1 MARRN
6 QEVAELLE
14 NIARL
19 LTMQGDSDVY
29 RIRAYMNAARGVDL
43 EPRDVEELHR
53 SGQLK
58 HIPGVGSGIAA
69 KIAEYLDTGQLGY
82 YEELKQGFPVP
93 APELLD
99 IPSIGPAR
107 ARLIH
112 DRLGINTVSELEQ
125 AAHEHRL
132 RDIPGI
138 GPKLEERIAREAH
151 RAA

>member
-19 LTMQGDSDVY
+19 LTLQGDPDVY

-43 EPRDVEELHR
+43 EPREVEELHR
-53 SGQLK
+53 AGQLK
-58 HIPGVGSGIAA
+58 QIPGVGEGIAT
-69 KIAEYLDTGQLGY
+69 KIAEYLDTGELGY
-82 YEELKQGFPVP
+82 YEDLKRGFPVP
-93 APELLD
+93 APDLLD

-112 DRLGINTVSELEQ
+112 DRLGISTVSELAQ

-138 GPKLEERIAREAH
+138 GPKLEERIGQEAH